1 MMTTLF
7 KIKVFNYSLRLN
19 LAIAIVK
26 MANNTVSESKQNHK
40 QANKYE
46 TNNYEIDKQTNM
58 KQKTNKLKQTDK
70 NLQVTIAGHTKTL
83 NWDKEETNYLLSAF
97 FYGYVVMQVQK

>member
-1 MMTTLF
+1 
-7 KIKVFNYSLRLN
+7 
-19 LAIAIVK
+19 
-26 MANNTVSESKQNHK
+26 
-40 QANKYE
+40 
-46 TNNYEIDKQTNM
+46 M

>member
-1 MMTTLF
+1 M
-7 KIKVFNYSLRLN
+7 FNYSLRLN

-46 TNNYEIDKQTNM
+46 TNNYEID

>member
-1 MMTTLF
+1 MDTSILYTSIYLRTLEHLEHCSQSSA
-7 KIKVFNYSLRLN
+7 K
-19 LAIAIVK
+19 
-26 MANNTVSESKQNHK
+26 NHN

-46 TNNYEIDKQTNM
+46 TNNYKIDKQTNM

>member
-1 MMTTLF
+1 M
-7 KIKVFNYSLRLN
+7 FNYSLRLN

-46 TNNYEIDKQTNM
+46 TNNYEIDQ
-58 KQKTNKLKQTDK
+58 QKTNKLKQTDK

>member
-1 MMTTLF
+1 M
-7 KIKVFNYSLRLN
+7 FNYSLRLN

-26 MANNTVSESKQNHK
+26 MANSTVSESKKNHK

-46 TNNYEIDKQTNM
+46 TKNYEIDKQTNM
-58 KQKTNKLKQTDK
+58 KQKTNKLKQTDN

>member
-1 MMTTLF
+1 M
-7 KIKVFNYSLRLN
+7 FNYSLRLN

-26 MANNTVSESKQNHK
+26 MANSTVSESKKNHK

-46 TNNYEIDKQTNM
+46 TNNYEID

-97 FYGYVVMQVQK
+97 FYGYVVVQVQK